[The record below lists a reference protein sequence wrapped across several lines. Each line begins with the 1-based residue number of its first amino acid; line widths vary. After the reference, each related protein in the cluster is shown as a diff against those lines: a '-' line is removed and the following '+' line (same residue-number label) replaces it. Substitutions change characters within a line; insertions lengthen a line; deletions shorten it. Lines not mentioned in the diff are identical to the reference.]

1 MKRIKPTNLLAYL
14 FCTSLL
20 LMSIACNNEQ
30 KEEVGTMKPRVIAT
44 FEKLDTIATNDWW
57 NRQANPIIEV
67 KVPREEV
74 IAFGMY
80 TVSNN
85 TLKMTAQLFPLYP
98 NETRT
103 VRLEIKEGNNWKE
116 IQQQKVNDIGW
127 SALFRVEKWDSNK
140 DIAYRILHGDKA
152 MFEGLVRKDPNSKT
166 EIKLAAFSCNS
177 NKDRGNRA
185 NYIRNVNY
193 QDPDLLFFAGDQSYD
208 HKEHTAAWL
217 KFGMQFRD
225 IFRNRPCITI
235 PDDHDI
241 GQGNIW
247 GEYGKKASSQAGN
260 DGGYFFHPDY
270 VKMVERCQTAHLP
283 DPYDPTPVQQG
294 IGVYYTNL
302 IIGGVDFAILEDRK
316 FKSGPKD
323 KIPQQGPR
331 PDHIRNPNYDPK
343 SVDVEGLELLGGR
356 QLSFLEDWGKQQEGV
371 SMKAVLSQTGFCGGA
386 HLHGKKENRLH
397 ADMDSNGWPQTGR
410 NKALRLIKKANAVH
424 IGGDQHLATV
434 IHHGTDEFEDGPWA
448 FIVPALVNNYYSRW
462 WWPEDEKAGK
472 NSNDKLPW
480 TGQYLDGFNNKIT
493 MEAYVNPESNSRGSG
508 YGLIR
513 FNKTDNVVT
522 FECWPREID
531 VTKEN
536 AQQFTGWP
544 IQVTL

>member
-1 MKRIKPTNLLAYL
+1 MTSGKSCLSMAFL
-14 FCTSLL
+14 FFLVYTFLFL
-20 LMSIACNNEQ
+20 TSIACSNEQ
-30 KEEVGTMKPRVIAT
+30 KATVEADMQPPIIAT

-57 NRQANPIIEV
+57 NRQPTKIIDV

-80 TVSNN
+80 TVANN

-103 VRLEIKEGNNWKE
+103 VRLEIQEANDWKE
-116 IQQQKVNDIGW
+116 IQQQQVNDIGW
-127 SALFRVEKWDSNK
+127 SALFRVENWDMSK
-140 DIAYRILHGDKA
+140 DAPYRILHGEKA
-152 MFEGLVRKDPNSKT
+152 TFEGLVRKDPTNKN

-177 NKDRGNRA
+177 NKDRGDRA
-185 NYIRNVNY
+185 NYIRNVNH

-225 IFRNRPCITI
+225 IFRTRPCITI

-260 DGGYFFHPDY
+260 DGGYFFHADY

-283 DPYDPTPVQQG
+283 DPYDSTPIQQG

-356 QLSFLEDWGKQQEGV
+356 QLSFLEDWGNQQEGV

-410 NKALRLIKKANAVH
+410 NKALKLIKKANAVH

-434 IHHGTDEFEDGPWA
+434 IQHGTDEFEDGPWA

-480 TGQYLDGFNNKIT
+480 TGQYLDGFNNKIR
-493 MEAYVNPESNSRGSG
+493 S
-508 YGLIR
+508 I
-513 FNKTDNVVT
+513 
-522 FECWPREID
+522 C
-531 VTKEN
+531 
-536 AQQFTGWP
+536 
-544 IQVTL
+544 